1 MYPNKRPDELLQKEI
16 IRDNQ
21 PRRGDS
27 TTPVKA
33 SYLKAVRELQVESLK
48 LYHDTKIWLKKIYLK
63 FYTAV

>member
-16 IRDNQ
+16 IRDNR

-33 SYLKAVRELQVESLK
+33 SYLKAVRELQVESLTDYITIQK
-48 LYHDTKIWLKKIYLK
+48 YG
-63 FYTAV
+63 